1 MVEVEKE
8 AEAIHSLRLPPK
20 LQSVNCCGLKDGNKK
35 RRKMNSDFL
44 AFLSLSICVFLLAD
58 LAVGVAIR
66 ALLGHP
72 KGTKI
77 ANIVLKP
84 WGWIFA
90 AGDFVVDVVWPES
103 Y

>member
-1 MVEVEKE
+1 MDLFAYV
-8 AEAIHSLRLPPK
+8 SL
-20 LQSVNCCGLKDGNKK
+20 VI
-35 RRKMNSDFL
+35 
-44 AFLSLSICVFLLAD
+44 SLFLLAD
-58 LAVGVAIR
+58 LAVGVVIR

-90 AGDFVVDVVWPES
+90 AGDFFVDMILPES